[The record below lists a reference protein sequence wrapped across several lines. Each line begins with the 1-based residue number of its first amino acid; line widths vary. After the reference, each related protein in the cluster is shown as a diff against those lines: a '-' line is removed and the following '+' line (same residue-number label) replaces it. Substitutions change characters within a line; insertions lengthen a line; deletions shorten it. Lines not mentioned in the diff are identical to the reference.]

1 MKTIVI
7 VLAVILIGC
16 KKKDPIDKVTTTQQV
31 TTAQQVVEPILYTFA
46 QSINSNTNAQLFDM
60 QGNSVGSVNNYI
72 NYCTGAYMTLD
83 DSVDYRLV
91 MNGMSPNGTYM
102 ILIWEGIVTSN
113 NGVLTYLKTGGSGN
127 MYYDNSCGYYTHV
140 VK

>member
-1 MKTIVI
+1 MKRLII
-7 VLAVILIGC
+7 ISLALLTIGC
-16 KKKDPIDKVTTTQQV
+16 SKEEPIVKEQTTVTE
-31 TTAQQVVEPILYTFA
+31 AEPVEPILYTFA

-113 NGVLTYLKTGGSGN
+113 NSVLTYSKTGGSGN
-127 MYYDNSCGYYTHV
+127 MYYNNSCGYYTHV

>member
-1 MKTIVI
+1 MKRLIIIALALLTIGCSKEEPIVKEQTIV
-7 VLAVILIGC
+7 
-16 KKKDPIDKVTTTQQV
+16 TE
-31 TTAQQVVEPILYTFA
+31 VEPMLYTFA

-72 NYCTGAYMTLD
+72 NSCTGAYMTLE

-91 MNGMSPNGTYM
+91 MNGMSPNGTYI

-113 NGVLTYLKTGGSGN
+113 NSVLTYSKTGGSGN